1 MKKERALVTGSNRG
15 IGKAIAEKLYARG
28 CYVVGTSTDGS
39 GPEGFVDEWLKA
51 DFSTINGIKRFCDFI
66 EKMNAFD
73 VLVNNAGI
81 NIIKSQDKI
90 NDHDYD
96 KIENVN
102 LKAPFYISR
111 DVAKKMSKNEGG
123 RIVNISS
130 IWSVISK
137 SQRTLYSTMKAG
149 INGMTRS
156 MSVEWGN
163 RRILINS
170 ISPGFVK
177 TELTKNSLSME
188 EMNNLKNQI
197 PLNRFAETNEI
208 AEVVSFLVSKKNN
221 YITGQNIVV
230 DGGFSI
236 I

>member
-96 KIENVN
+96 KIENIN

-111 DVAKKMSKNEGG
+111 HVAKKMSNNEGG

-130 IWSVISK
+130 IWSIISK
-137 SQRTLYSTMKAG
+137 SHRTLYSTMKAG

>member
-111 DVAKKMSKNEGG
+111 HVAKKMSNNEGG

-130 IWSVISK
+130 IWSIISK
-137 SQRTLYSTMKAG
+137 SHRTLYSTMKAG

>member
-1 MKKERALVTGSNRG
+1 MKKERALVTGSSRG
-15 IGKAIAEKLYARG
+15 IGEAIAKKLNARG

-39 GPEGFVDEWLKA
+39 GPSGFVDEWLKA
-51 DFSTINGIKRFCDFI
+51 DFSKLNGIKYFCDCI
-66 EKMNAFD
+66 EKMDAFD

-90 NDHDYD
+90 NDHDYE

-163 RRILINS
+163 RGILINS

-177 TELTKNSLSME
+177 TELTKNSLSKQ
-188 EMNNLKNQI
+188 EMNNLEYQI

>member
-15 IGKAIAEKLYARG
+15 ISKAIAEKLYARG

-111 DVAKKMSKNEGG
+111 HVAKKMSNNEGG

-130 IWSVISK
+130 IWSIISK
-137 SQRTLYSTMKAG
+137 SHRTLYSTMKAG

>member
-15 IGKAIAEKLYARG
+15 IGKAIAKKLYARG

-111 DVAKKMSKNEGG
+111 HVAKKMSNNEGG

-130 IWSVISK
+130 IWSIISK
-137 SQRTLYSTMKAG
+137 SHRTLYSTMKAG

>member
-1 MKKERALVTGSNRG
+1 
-15 IGKAIAEKLYARG
+15 
-28 CYVVGTSTDGS
+28 
-39 GPEGFVDEWLKA
+39 
-51 DFSTINGIKRFCDFI
+51 
-66 EKMNAFD
+66 MNAFD

-90 NDHDYD
+90 NDYDYD

-111 DVAKKMSKNEGG
+111 DVAKKMSNNEGG

-130 IWSVISK
+130 IWSIISK
-137 SQRTLYSTMKAG
+137 SHRTLYSTMKAG

-177 TELTKNSLSME
+177 TELTKNSLSIE
-188 EMNNLKNQI
+188 EMNNLENQI

-208 AEVVSFLVSKKNN
+208 SEVVSFLVSKKNN

-236 I
+236 YKKIQY

>member
-1 MKKERALVTGSNRG
+1 
-15 IGKAIAEKLYARG
+15 
-28 CYVVGTSTDGS
+28 
-39 GPEGFVDEWLKA
+39 
-51 DFSTINGIKRFCDFI
+51 
-66 EKMNAFD
+66 MNAFD

-111 DVAKKMSKNEGG
+111 HVAKKMSNNEGG

-130 IWSVISK
+130 IWSIISK
-137 SQRTLYSTMKAG
+137 SHRTLYSTMKAG

>member
-15 IGKAIAEKLYARG
+15 IGKAIAKKLYARG

-51 DFSTINGIKRFCDFI
+51 DFSTINGIKHFCDFI

-111 DVAKKMSKNEGG
+111 NVAKKMSNNEGG

-130 IWSVISK
+130 IWSIISK
-137 SQRTLYSTMKAG
+137 SHRTLYSTMKAG

-188 EMNNLKNQI
+188 EMNNLENQI